1 MGVVDLKF
9 DRRALENIA
18 LISQIGISMMTPII
32 LCMLLGNYIDKKMNN
47 SQPIFLIILTILG
60 VGTSFVSLFKLTMK
74 GKDRKRK

>member
-1 MGVVDLKF
+1 MGVIDLKF

-18 LISQIGISMMTPII
+18 LVSQIGISMMTPII

-47 SQPIFLIILTILG
+47 SQPIFVIILTVIG